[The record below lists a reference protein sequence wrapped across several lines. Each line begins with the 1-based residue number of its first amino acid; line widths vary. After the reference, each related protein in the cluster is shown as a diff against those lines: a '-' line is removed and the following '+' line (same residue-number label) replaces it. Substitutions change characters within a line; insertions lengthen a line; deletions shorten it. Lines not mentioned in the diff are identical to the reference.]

1 MLRFASIAAIAL
13 MAAAC
18 TPPADEAARD
28 EASTAEPS
36 TVAATAPATPGAAG
50 MPQMQA
56 SLNAPDA
63 EALHALLLA
72 NEADIVPSDWH
83 TGEPAG
89 QQFWDF
95 PDTMDGF
102 DASAECSWEGND
114 QSAMDCLLTIS
125 EPEDAEGGPRR
136 VMYRAEVGYTP
147 EGELTLLSPNVRWAT
162 MG

>member
-18 TPPADEAARD
+18 TPPADEVAPD

-36 TVAATAPATPGAAG
+36 TLAATAPATPGAAG

-63 EALHALLLA
+63 EALHALLLT

-83 TGEPAG
+83 SGEPAG
-89 QQFWDF
+89 ADFWDF
-95 PDTMDGF
+95 PGTMDG
-102 DASAECSWEGND
+102 
-114 QSAMDCLLTIS
+114 
-125 EPEDAEGGPRR
+125 
-136 VMYRAEVGYTP
+136 
-147 EGELTLLSPNVRWAT
+147 
-162 MG
+162 